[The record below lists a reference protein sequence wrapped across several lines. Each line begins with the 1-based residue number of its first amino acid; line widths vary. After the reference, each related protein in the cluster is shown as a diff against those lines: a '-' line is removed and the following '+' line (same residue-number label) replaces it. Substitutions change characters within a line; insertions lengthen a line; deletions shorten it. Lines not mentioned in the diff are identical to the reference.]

1 VITAAALEECLAGD
15 RPSLIDA
22 GALDLHGTARST
34 IVAGDDGPTFRDLS
48 PQAGR
53 NAKGYFDAADG
64 SVTVALADQTLLRV
78 SVSWWLA
85 WLASAL
91 DLTNCSQPTELLPG
105 TAWDIGDLWKSAR
118 RKIPVLF
125 ARRLHRDETRQA
137 LLAALQKRVGR
148 SGGLILTSSRHPPRL
163 TEAGP
168 PFAVTSIVGVLT
180 NDADKFAID
189 RDLVLSP
196 YLPASTAA
204 GPTAPLNLSPD
215 GRRLVINGVEMT
227 FTSTK
232 HVAIIRL
239 IVAASSAGQRVRARD
254 VLAKVDSAATTFRQ
268 AFGPKKWAELKPYL
282 RSRNGL
288 WGFDL

>member
-1 VITAAALEECLAGD
+1 
-15 RPSLIDA
+15 
-22 GALDLHGTARST
+22 
-34 IVAGDDGPTFRDLS
+34 
-48 PQAGR
+48 
-53 NAKGYFDAADG
+53 
-64 SVTVALADQTLLRV
+64 
-78 SVSWWLA
+78 
-85 WLASAL
+85 
-91 DLTNCSQPTELLPG
+91 
-105 TAWDIGDLWKSAR
+105 
-118 RKIPVLF
+118 
-125 ARRLHRDETRQA
+125 
-137 LLAALQKRVGR
+137 
-148 SGGLILTSSRHPPRL
+148 
-163 TEAGP
+163 
-168 PFAVTSIVGVLT
+168 VTSIVGVLT

>member
-1 VITAAALEECLAGD
+1 VITAAALEDFLAGD
-15 RPSLIDA
+15 RPSLVDA

-34 IVAGDDGPTFRDLS
+34 IVVGDDGPTFRDLS

-53 NAKGYFDAADG
+53 NARGYFDAADG
-64 SVTVALADQTLLRV
+64 SVAVALADQTLLRV
-78 SVSWWLA
+78 SVPWWLA

-105 TAWDIGDLWKSAR
+105 KAWDMGDLWISAR

-125 ARRLHRDETRQA
+125 ARRLHRDDTRQA
-137 LLAALQKRVGR
+137 LLAALQKRAGR
-148 SGGLILTSSRHPPRL
+148 SGGLILTSSRRPPRL
-163 TEAGP
+163 ADAGP
-168 PFAVTSIVGVLT
+168 QFAVAPIFGVLT
-180 NDADKFAID
+180 NDVGAFAID
-189 RDLVLSP
+189 RQLVLSP

-204 GPTAPLNLSPD
+204 GPTEPLYLSPD

-227 FTSTK
+227 FTSDM
-232 HVAIIRL
+232 HVAIVRL

-282 RSRNGL
+282 RSQNGL
-288 WGFDL
+288 WRFDL